1 MRVYDRS
8 DRGVKAPLA
17 SVKRSGSATA
27 NTVTEIPKVAIAP
40 SDQASFLGIPQAEL
54 TPPVRSAIDKLLT
67 EVQGLRN
74 QLAGARKRI
83 VHLEELADRDAL
95 TPVMNRRAFVRELAR
110 MIAFA
115 ERYDVPG
122 SVIFFDVD
130 RLKRINDA
138 YGHAAGDAVLRRVA
152 EVLLGKLRGSDV
164 VGRLGGDEFGVIL
177 PQADK
182 HAAATK
188 AAALTG
194 AISAEMVAWEGARLE
209 VSVSYGVYTFAGGE
223 EVHEALHAADQAMY
237 AQKHQA
243 PVQTRHV

>member
-1 MRVYDRS
+1 MRVFDRS
-8 DRGVKAPLA
+8 DRSVKAPFA
-17 SVKRSGSATA
+17 SAKRAGSAGGK
-27 NTVTEIPKVAIAP
+27 TVTAISNVAIAP
-40 SDQASFLGIPQAEL
+40 SDKASFLGIPQGEL
-54 TPPVRSAIDKLLT
+54 TPPVRGAIDKLLT
-67 EVQGLRN
+67 EVQGLRD

-83 VHLEELADRDAL
+83 IHLEELADRDAL

-122 SVIFFDVD
+122 SVVFFDVD
-130 RLKRINDA
+130 GLKRINDA

-177 PQADK
+177 PQADQ
-182 HAAATK
+182 HTASAK
-188 AAALTG
+188 ASALTRS
-194 AISAEMVAWEGARLE
+194 ISAEMIVWEGTRLE

-237 AQKHQA
+237 AQKNQP
-243 PVQTRHV
+243 PVHTGHV